1 MPERIRDGLR
11 VVSFGLRQF
20 ERFGQDYD
28 LSIPE
33 QLDIGSIFN
42 GILDQLVSADGRSRV
57 GLDILLEHIS
67 AMAEMGRLVEGRHY
81 LAKKTDSYLALRLD
95 SCLAEYRRYA
105 KDTASD
111 DEVLSKES
119 YLRQL
124 RENHEAK
131 GYVVEVS
138 GRAYFGND
146 QLRVVRIDRDKAEAS
161 GIDLGGFTREHD

>member
-1 MPERIRDGLR
+1 MPLR

-20 ERFGQDYD
+20 ERFGQEHD
-28 LSIPE
+28 LSVPE
-33 QLDIGSIFN
+33 ELDIGAIFN
-42 GILDQLVSADGRSRV
+42 GILDQLVNADGRSRV
-57 GLDILLEHIS
+57 GLDVLLEHLS

-81 LAKKTDSYLALRLD
+81 IARKVDDYIALRLD

-124 RENHEAK
+124 RENHESK
-131 GYVVEVS
+131 GYVIEIS

-146 QLRVVRIDRDKAEAS
+146 QLRVVKIDRGKAEAS
-161 GIDLGGFTREHD
+161 GIDLDGFTREHE